1 MTIESDEY
9 ENGLKDI
16 EKLYTLN
23 RAITHV
29 NFTNY
34 TREVEH
40 LYT

>member
-1 MTIESDEY
+1 MTIESGGY
-9 ENGLKDI
+9 ENGLQ
-16 EKLYTLN
+16 EVRKLNTLN